1 MGKKFWTFGSLV
13 GKKRKIVELKSE
25 RERHQSNLD
34 HKIRSWKI
42 SEQEIAKID
51 AELEKLESEVDNK

>member
-1 MGKKFWTFGSLV
+1 MVFWTFGSLV
-13 GKKRKIVELKSE
+13 GKKRHICELESE

-42 SEQEIAKID
+42 SEKEITKID
-51 AELEKLESEVDNK
+51 AELEQIRKEVSK

>member
-1 MGKKFWTFGSLV
+1 MGFWSLDGYV
-13 GKKRKIVELKSE
+13 GKGRKISDLKSE
-25 RERHQSNLD
+25 RARHQSNLD

-51 AELEKLESEVDNK
+51 KQLAELGEEVN